1 MNTQNP
7 TRQLLLE
14 QGLRL
19 CREKG
24 LRGIKVRELAA
35 AADVN
40 LGSFVH
46 HFGNRERFLDELV
59 ELWYA
64 PVFSTISQ
72 AAHAQEHPSAFAR
85 LQATLEQIVTLV
97 AENAELISHLLADA
111 LAGEPAAQRFAL
123 SLPGRH
129 PKLLLELIAAAQAEG
144 ELPATEPHQLLLFI
158 MSTLGGP
165 LLLASGPLQ
174 ECHWLPPQAKPLITW
189 MADPQAARQRLQW
202 ALQGI
207 RTNPPHPILPGESHE

>member
-35 AADVN
+35 SAGVN
-40 LGSFVH
+40 LGSFVY

-64 PVFSTISQ
+64 PMFAAISRTTQ
-72 AAHAQEHPSAFAR
+72 AQEHQSAFAR
-85 LQATLEQIVTLV
+85 LQAVLEQIVTL
-97 AENAELISHLLADA
+97 AADNAALTDFCAHL
-111 LAGEPAAQRFAL
+111 
-123 SLPGRH
+123 
-129 PKLLLELIAAAQAEG
+129 AQAIAG
-144 ELPATEPHQLLLFI
+144 AVVDHIKSSAVVTPTLLVAP
-158 MSTLGGP
+158 SGGG
-165 LLLASGPLQ
+165 AVTGTG
-174 ECHWLPPQAKPLITW
+174 KVT
-189 MADPQAARQRLQW
+189 
-202 ALQGI
+202 
-207 RTNPPHPILPGESHE
+207 

>member
-24 LRGIKVRELAA
+24 LRGINVRELAA
-35 AADVN
+35 SAGVN
-40 LGSFVH
+40 LGSFVY

-64 PVFSTISQ
+64 PMFAAISRTTQ
-72 AAHAQEHPSAFAR
+72 AQEHQSAFAR
-85 LQATLEQIVTLV
+85 LQAVLEQIVTL
-97 AENAELISHLLADA
+97 AADNAALISHLLADA

-123 SLPGRH
+123 GGRNLQNLH
-129 PKLLLELIAAAQAEG
+129 GPAHIFKKAAAQTETVQKHTTDHHAASYG
-144 ELPATEPHQLLLFI
+144 EAQ
-158 MSTLGGP
+158 
-165 LLLASGPLQ
+165 AYV
-174 ECHWLPPQAKPLITW
+174 PQNVIAVIAGNSRAW
-189 MADPQAARQRLQW
+189 RA
-202 ALQGI
+202 
-207 RTNPPHPILPGESHE
+207 

>member
-1 MNTQNP
+1 MNTLNP

-64 PVFSTISQ
+64 PVFSTGLT
-72 AAHAQEHPSAFAR
+72 HVH
-85 LQATLEQIVTLV
+85 
-97 AENAELISHLLADA
+97 
-111 LAGEPAAQRFAL
+111 
-123 SLPGRH
+123 
-129 PKLLLELIAAAQAEG
+129 KLNM
-144 ELPATEPHQLLLFI
+144 PMH
-158 MSTLGGP
+158 SN
-165 LLLASGPLQ
+165 
-174 ECHWLPPQAKPLITW
+174 
-189 MADPQAARQRLQW
+189 R
-202 ALQGI
+202 
-207 RTNPPHPILPGESHE
+207 

>member
-72 AAHAQEHPSAFAR
+72 ATHAQEHPSAFAR

-97 AENAELISHLLADA
+97 AENAELIS
-111 LAGEPAAQRFAL
+111 L
-123 SLPGRH
+123 SDL
-129 PKLLLELIAAAQAEG
+129 
-144 ELPATEPHQLLLFI
+144 T
-158 MSTLGGP
+158 
-165 LLLASGPLQ
+165 
-174 ECHWLPPQAKPLITW
+174 
-189 MADPQAARQRLQW
+189 
-202 ALQGI
+202 I
-207 RTNPPHPILPGESHE
+207 RTVKF